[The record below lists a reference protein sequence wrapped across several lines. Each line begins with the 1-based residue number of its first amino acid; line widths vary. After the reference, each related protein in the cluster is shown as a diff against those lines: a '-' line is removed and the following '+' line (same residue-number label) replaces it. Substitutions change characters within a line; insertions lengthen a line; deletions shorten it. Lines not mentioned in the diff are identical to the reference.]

1 MLGRLRLHRAVQATK
16 CVVKYEIIWGL
27 TNSKLDPGPCGITSD
42 MAAAAAALAAIVVA
56 PTVGGGDGLPSE
68 SSTLA
73 SVRSSSCCS
82 KNARSSLAR

>member
-1 MLGRLRLHRAVQATK
+1 MCWGIRLHGQSSRQ

-27 TNSKLDPGPCGITSD
+27 TNKLDPGPCGIISD
-42 MAAAAAALAAIVVA
+42 IAAAAAAALAAIVVA

-82 KNARSSLAR
+82 RNARSSLAR